1 MLRGIAGLARLT
13 QPLLSQLT
21 QAPCVRTYPLSVQ
34 VFLTDSYLVLVMEYA
49 AGADLFRLVSR
60 AKGLAEGEARWFF
73 QQIMFAVDYSHKM
86 VRRCCCCLSPIR
98 VVSVPCWV
106 V

>member
-1 MLRGIAGLARLT
+1 MACLAPPLPSLRT
-13 QPLLSQLT
+13 QVPLLPLLSG
-21 QAPCVRTYPLSVQ
+21 Q